1 MRDAPSR
8 MLLDQL
14 WEAGVTVRA
23 YDPEA
28 IAEAER
34 IYGTRADLTLCDQ
47 PYAAL
52 EGADALVVITEWK
65 AFRSPDLDRIR
76 ATLREPVIFDGRNIF
91 EPKAIE
97 AAGIA
102 YYGIGRGRSLVGV

>member
-1 MRDAPSR
+1 MREAPSR
-8 MLLDQL
+8 TLLDAL
-14 WEAGVTVRA
+14 WHAGARVRA

-28 IAEAER
+28 NEEAHR
-34 IYGTRADLTLCDQ
+34 IYGQRDDLSLCED

-52 EGADALVVITEWK
+52 EGADALVVVTEWK
-65 AFRSPDLDRIR
+65 AFRSPDLDRVR
-76 ATLREPVIFDGRNIF
+76 ASLREPALFDGRNIF

-102 YYGIGRGRSLVGV
+102 YYGIGRGRSILTA